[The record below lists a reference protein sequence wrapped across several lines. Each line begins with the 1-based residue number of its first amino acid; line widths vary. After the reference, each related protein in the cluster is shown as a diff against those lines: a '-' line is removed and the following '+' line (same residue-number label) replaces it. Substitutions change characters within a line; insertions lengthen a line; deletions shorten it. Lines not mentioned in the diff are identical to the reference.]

1 VPVARLLLLVRVA
14 PPYAPVA
21 QATRPAG
28 RCSVQ
33 EDARGRGCLG
43 PGCLPGWPRRGRR
56 RLDEVAGTWWPA
68 RGGRP
73 SCTVT
78 VAVLLLLGGPV
89 RIGCLGRGPC
99 TARPTQNMGR
109 RHRTVFSVTVDD
121 EDEDDDETARGR
133 RERQVA

>member
-1 VPVARLLLLVRVA
+1 MPVARLLLLVRVA

-28 RCSVQ
+28 RCSDQ

-68 RGGRP
+68 VVHRDGRR
-73 SCTVT
+73 
-78 VAVLLLLGGPV
+78 AV
-89 RIGCLGRGPC
+89 
-99 TARPTQNMGR
+99 TARWARPNWLSRPWPVHCAAHVNMGR
-109 RHRTVFSVTVDD
+109 
-121 EDEDDDETARGR
+121 
-133 RERQVA
+133 

>member
-1 VPVARLLLLVRVA
+1 MPVARLLLLVRVA
-14 PPYAPVA
+14 PPTPPWPKPHVPRAAAPTKRTHVGA
-21 QATRPAG
+21 
-28 RCSVQ
+28 C
-33 EDARGRGCLG
+33 CLC

-56 RLDEVAGTWWPA
+56 LDEVDGTWWPLA
-68 RGGRP
+68 RP

>member
-1 VPVARLLLLVRVA
+1 MGAAASALAACL
-14 PPYAPVA
+14 
-21 QATRPAG
+21 AG
-28 RCSVQ
+28 RGGD
-33 EDARGRGCLG
+33 EDSTR
-43 PGCLPGWPRRGRR
+43 W
-56 RLDEVAGTWWPA
+56 TA